1 VDFATDVGMWNN
13 GSMDGWNSAREP
25 GYGMSYL
32 SRSDLPFYY
41 ALADAFTV
49 GDQHFQSTFTQ
60 TDPNRVHLFSG
71 ANNNLWNK
79 LERCKGA
86 ANNET
91 DFMMVRS
98 GSGAVHRAVQAHV
111 SIARQLRRAV
121 YSLLP
126 CVQMDNGEP
135 NPGLNWPT
143 FAETLEE
150 AGVSWKVHL
159 LFGRCR
165 FSFSTRFL
173 NRIKAVL
180 VLPQVYQE
188 EDNFD
193 DNGFAWFKTFQ
204 DAQAVGKGHPLFD
217 KGLARLSPGAL
228 VDAFAADVA
237 NDALPQ
243 VSWIVAP
250 AALSEHATNHPSAGE
265 DLSARLL
272 AVLADPKNAKVYAKT
287 AFILN
292 YDEGGQF
299 FDHHWTPT
307 PPATPFDGK
316 STVETTGEITAEDTA
331 GVVAG
336 TAIGMGFRVPL
347 MVISP
352 WTRHEGGAVYS
363 QVVDHTSQIMLI
375 EKRFGVR
382 CPNISPWR
390 RAVSGDLANV
400 FDFASPPNL
409 SWPPLPNT
417 SSYVANADKHCNELP
432 SPVIPVKQSLPSQEP
447 GVKKS
452 LPLPYDFAIE
462 DTTSSADALT
472 LNMRNTGKAGAV
484 LYVHQYGRGRG
495 KNPPPRRFTIEAGK
509 SLDDTWSANS
519 GANGSSFNLSLH
531 GPNGFVRRFIGDAAL
546 AASSSVQLQLHAA
559 NTSVLFILGAARAS
573 KLLSCAVSFELR
585 DNAYRL
591 GGPWKFVLPADEAT
605 PIVHSVG
612 VHASGN
618 WYDFTV
624 TSRSECNSEAFA
636 RQFAGRVETGKA
648 TITDPAMGNPPPA
661 RIRSH
666 PDVPDAYRFFDRTV
680 PAARVAPNALQSPKG
695 AHLCT
700 SQNKDACDYR

>member
-1 VDFATDVGMWNN
+1 
-13 GSMDGWNSAREP
+13 
-25 GYGMSYL
+25 MSYL
-32 SRSDLPFYY
+32 ERSDLPYYY
-41 ALADAFTV
+41 ALADAFTI

-79 LERCKGA
+79 VERCKGA
-86 ANNET
+86 VNNAT
-91 DFMMVRS
+91 DFMMVLPPFTLWV
-98 GSGAVHRAVQAHV
+98 G
-111 SIARQLRRAV
+111 IAAPSDLP
-121 YSLLP
+121 LP
-126 CVQMDNGEP
+126 CGMQMDNGEP

-150 AGVSWKVHL
+150 AGVSWKVL
-159 LFGRCR
+159 CPSSKGLTDYAGNYD
-165 FSFSTRFL
+165 L
-173 NRIKAVL
+173 QLAKAVYS
-180 VLPQVYQE
+180 QVYQE

-204 DAQAVGKGHPLFD
+204 DAQDAGKGHPLFD
-217 KGLARLSPGAL
+217 KGLARLSAGAL

-265 DLSARLL
+265 DLTARLL

-299 FDHHWTPT
+299 FDHAITPT
-307 PPATPFDGK
+307 PPVTAADGK
-316 STVETTGEITAEDTA
+316 STIETTGEVTTEDTA

-347 MVISP
+347 LVISP
-352 WTRHEGGAVYS
+352 WTRHQGGAVYS

-390 RAVSGDLANV
+390 RAVAGDLTNV
-400 FDFASPPNL
+400 FDFASPPDL
-409 SWPPLPNT
+409 SWPVLPNT
-417 SSYVANADKHCNELP
+417 SSYVPNADKHCNELP
-432 SPVIPVKQSLPSQEP
+432 SPIVPAKQSLPVQEP

-452 LPLPYDFAIE
+452 LPLPYDFAIA
-462 DTTSSADALT
+462 DATSSAESLT
-472 LNMRNTGKAGAV
+472 LNMHNTGKAAAV
-484 LYVHQYGRGRG
+484 LHVFEYGRGRG
-495 KNPPPRRFTIEAGK
+495 KNPYPRRFTIEAGK

-519 GANGSSFNLSLH
+519 GGNGSSFNVSLH
-531 GPNGFVRRFIGDAAL
+531 GPNGFTRRYVGDAAL
-546 AASSSVQLQLHAA
+546 AASSSVQLQLHAS
-559 NTSVLFILGAARAS
+559 NTSVTFIIGALRVQ
-573 KLLSCAVSFELR
+573 KLVGCPVSFELR

-591 GGPWKFVLPADEAT
+591 GGPWNFVLPAAEAM
-605 PIVHSVG
+605 PIVHTVD
-612 VHASGN
+612 VHTSGN

-624 TSRSECNSEAFA
+624 TSRSECRPGAAFA
-636 RQFAGRVETGKA
+636 RQYAGRVETGKA
-648 TITDPAMGNPPPA
+648 TITDPAMGHPA
-661 RIRSH
+661 QLPLRSH
-666 PDVPDAYRFFDRTV
+666 PDVPDAYRFFDRTI
-680 PAARVAPNALQSPKG
+680 PTAVAPPNALQAPAS
-695 AHLCT
+695 ARRCT
-700 SQNKDACDYR
+700 AQNKDACDYR